1 VTEGRV
7 QKEFGQESEAEGFG
21 LGEQNPKGVLEEVTA
36 PWTPKSFAKEGLKQG
51 DDVVNQK
58 GLLGGLR
65 WKEDVERDGKGGIK
79 RSEEAKVVGPEA
91 GESFQ
96 DFLHKV
102 SVGVKDGDP
111 VTEPDEGEGDVE
123 KDSGFPRPRLTDE
136 VEMAGELGR
145 GCGQGGGF
153 PEGAGEAERDFL
165 FHR

>member
-1 VTEGRV
+1 M
-7 QKEFGQESEAEGFG
+7 
-21 LGEQNPKGVLEEVTA
+21 GEQNPKGVLEEVTA

-65 WKEDVERDGKGGIK
+65 GKENVERDGKGGIK

-96 DFLHKV
+96 DFLDEV
-102 SVGVKDGDP
+102 SVGVKDGDT

-123 KDSGFPRPRLTDE
+123 KDSGFACPRLTDDI
-136 VEMAGELGR
+136 EMAGELGGR
-145 GCGQGGGF
+145 SG
-153 PEGAGEAERDFL
+153 
-165 FHR
+165 

>member
-1 VTEGRV
+1 
-7 QKEFGQESEAEGFG
+7 
-21 LGEQNPKGVLEEVTA
+21 
-36 PWTPKSFAKEGLKQG
+36 LKQG

-65 WKEDVERDGKGGIK
+65 GKEDVERDGKGRVK

-102 SVGVKDGDP
+102 AVGVKDGDT

-123 KDSGFPRPRLTDE
+123 KDSGFACPRLTDE
-136 VEMAGELGR
+136 VEMAGELGGR
-145 GCGQGGGF
+145 SGQGVGF
-153 PEGAGEAERDFL
+153 PEGAGEAEGNFL

>member
-1 VTEGRV
+1 
-7 QKEFGQESEAEGFG
+7 

-65 WKEDVERDGKGGIK
+65 GKENVERDGKGGIK

-96 DFLHKV
+96 DFLDEV

-123 KDSGFPRPRLTDE
+123 KDSGFALSQIDRRYRNGGRVGREKWSRCWFPRRS
-136 VEMAGELGR
+136 G
-145 GCGQGGGF
+145 
-153 PEGAGEAERDFL
+153 
-165 FHR
+165 